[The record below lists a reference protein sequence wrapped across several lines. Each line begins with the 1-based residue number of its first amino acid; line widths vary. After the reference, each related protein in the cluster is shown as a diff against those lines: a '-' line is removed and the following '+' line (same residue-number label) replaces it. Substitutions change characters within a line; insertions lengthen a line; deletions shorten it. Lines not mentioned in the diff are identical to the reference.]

1 MKTLDVKINYRTYKE
16 CFLRVERYWHDGSIS
31 LTIWNQND
39 GCVARVTT
47 CLVDHSLREDEAYV
61 DANNCPWAASS
72 RRKTINTSTKL
83 LIDTLRNW
91 KRLRSQ
97 TRTGQDSCTRCSC
110 MSWITMSTGTPEI
123 LKIRWIAWV

>member
-47 CLVDHSLREDEAYV
+47 CLADHSLREDEAYV
-61 DANNCPWAASS
+61 DANNCPWAVAFLE
-72 RRKTINTSTKL
+72 KNGFAK
-83 LIDTLRNW
+83 
-91 KRLRSQ
+91 
-97 TRTGQDSCTRCSC
+97 RTGKKRRSGYCEYPLMKFDTTKMLMYEEVR
-110 MSWITMSTGTPEI
+110 
-123 LKIRWIAWV
+123 

>member
-1 MKTLDVKINYRTYKE
+1 MKTLDVKTNYRTYKE

-61 DANNCPWAASS
+61 DANNCPWAVAFLE
-72 RRKTINTSTKL
+72 KNGFAK
-83 LIDTLRNW
+83 
-91 KRLRSQ
+91 
-97 TRTGQDSCTRCSC
+97 RTGKKRRSGYCEYPL
-110 MSWITMSTGTPEI
+110 MKFGTTKMLMYEEV
-123 LKIRWIAWV
+123 R

>member
-1 MKTLDVKINYRTYKE
+1 MKTLDVKTNYRTYKE

-61 DANNCPWAASS
+61 DANNCPWAVAFLE
-72 RRKTINTSTKL
+72 KNGFAK
-83 LIDTLRNW
+83 
-91 KRLRSQ
+91 
-97 TRTGQDSCTRCSC
+97 RTGKKRRSARRRMFSERFCRGGEEDGSERQNTK
-110 MSWITMSTGTPEI
+110 GH
-123 LKIRWIAWV
+123 